1 MKYCIIYISC
11 PAYGDLGGGYYMIC
25 KGMLAR
31 AAKKMGAI
39 LLCSAMIG
47 MMLMPETAMAKT
59 KKAAAAAAP
68 SSAYTIA
75 SAVIAGSNV
84 NVTASGSTTTADGI
98 LHLYAFQPF
107 ESGAAGS
114 AVAGGTDVAQAP
126 AGATAAFSF
135 ALSKNSANSNLFKK
149 FAVVGNV
156 NGALIQLSG
165 FHYITNPE
173 ACATHTT
180 GRLYHG
186 KKGIIPSSTMLG
198 TNDMQALGIQ
208 QVSYNLNLG
217 QLVTGGGV
225 NYTYNGK
232 KYSFNAGIVSQYD
245 FLIPLLNKKG
255 VQVSMVLLNDLAGNG
270 VLIHPLATDAAA
282 QGAAPHYYALNT
294 ANQAGTDEL
303 AAVASFL
310 GSRYSGQH
318 GKIDNWIIGNEVNAR
333 ADWNYMTPVDIST
346 FAAEYEKAVRIFY
359 NGIRSENANAQ
370 VYASVDPQWSR
381 ASNAALYYGSKPF
394 LDSFNAIAK
403 AGGDYD
409 WHVAVHP
416 YDIPLYDPN
425 AWSQGAHAS
434 HSQSSPYIT
443 MQNIDVL
450 TDYLSQASLISPT
463 GQVRSVLC
471 SEVGYTSLSAGGEQT
486 QAAAIIY
493 GYTQA
498 MANQHIDG
506 FILSREQDD
515 AGEIGQGLA
524 NGVCNLDTSH
534 KLGWSWYQQADSA
547 AIQAQAAQAIG
558 VSSLQSILTAR

>member
-1 MKYCIIYISC
+1 MRFKRR
-11 PAYGDLGGGYYMIC
+11 LT
-25 KGMLAR
+25 R
-31 AAKKMGAI
+31 AVKRAWAV
-39 LLCSAMIG
+39 LLCSAMISVIA
-47 MMLMPETAMAKT
+47 MPETAMAKT
-59 KKAAAAAAP
+59 KTTAAASTA
-68 SSAYTIA
+68 SYTI
-75 SAVIAGSNV
+75 SKAVIAGSNV
-84 NVTASGSTTTADGI
+84 AVTASGSATTADGLI
-98 LHLYAFQPF
+98 HLYAFEPF
-107 ESGAAGS
+107 EGGTAGS
-114 AVAGGTDVAQAP
+114 AVSGGKEVAQAS

-135 ALSKNSANSNLFKK
+135 ALAKNSANSNLFKK

-156 NGALIQLSG
+156 NGALVQLSG
-165 FHYITNPE
+165 YHYITNPE

-208 QVSYNLNLG
+208 QISYNLNLG

-232 KYSFNAGIVSQYD
+232 TYSFNASIVSQYD

-255 VQVSMVLLNDLAGNG
+255 VQVDMVLLNDLAGNQ
-270 VLIHPLATDAAA
+270 VLIHPLAVGGSA
-282 QGAAPHYYALNT
+282 HYYALNA
-294 ANQAGTDEL
+294 ANQAGVNEL
-303 AAVASFL
+303 EAVASFL

-333 ADWNYMTPVDIST
+333 ADWNYMAAVDINT
-346 FAAEYEKAVRIFY
+346 FAAEYEKAVRIMY
-359 NGIRSENANAQ
+359 NGIRSENGNAQ
-370 VYASVDPQWSR
+370 IYASIDQQWSR
-381 ASNAALYYGSKPF
+381 ASNAALYYGSRPF
-394 LDSFNAIAK
+394 LESYNAIAK

-416 YDIPLYDPN
+416 YDIPLYDPT

-434 HSQSSPYIT
+434 HSQASPYVT

-450 TDYLSQASLISPT
+450 TDYLSQPSLISPT

-493 GYTQA
+493 GYSQA
-498 MANQHIDG
+498 MVNQHIDG

-524 NGVCNLDTSH
+524 NGICNLDTSH

-547 AIQAQAAQAIG
+547 AIKAQAAQTIG
-558 VSSLQSILTAR
+558 VANLQSILTVR

>member
-1 MKYCIIYISC
+1 
-11 PAYGDLGGGYYMIC
+11 MIC
-25 KGMLAR
+25 KGR
-31 AAKKMGAI
+31 FTRVVKKMGAI

-59 KKAAAAAAP
+59 KKAAAAP
-68 SSAYTIA
+68 SAAYTIA

-84 NVTASGSTTTADGI
+84 NVTASGSATTADG
-98 LHLYAFQPF
+98 LLYLYAFQPF

-114 AVAGGTDVAQAP
+114 AVAGGTEVSKAA

-135 ALSKNSANSNLFKK
+135 PLSKNSAGSNLFKK

-156 NGALIQLSG
+156 NGALVQLSG

-173 ACATHTT
+173 ASATHTT

-198 TNDMQALGIQ
+198 TNDMQSLGIQ

-232 KYSFNAGIVSQYD
+232 KYSFNSSIVSQYD

-294 ANQAGTDEL
+294 ANQAGVDEL
-303 AAVASFL
+303 EAVASFL

-333 ADWNYMTPVDIST
+333 ADWNYMTPVDINT

-370 VYASVDPQWSR
+370 IYTSVDQQWSR

-394 LDSFNAIAK
+394 LDSYNAIAK

-416 YDIPLYDPN
+416 YDIPLYDPS
-425 AWSQGAHAS
+425 AWSQSAHAS

-463 GQVRSVLC
+463 GQVRSVIC

-493 GYTQA
+493 GYAQA

-534 KLGWSWYQQADSA
+534 KLGWSWYQQADSP
-547 AIQAQAAQAIG
+547 AIQAQAAQTIG